1 VIKIK
6 KNLLSNA
13 FFALLFMTVLV
24 SLAVILPRIF
34 FNNTVSG
41 LRSSIGFIM
50 VRYSYSNNS
59 LELEIINHYSSPIML
74 TKIIIG
80 NETYLFSKTILPE
93 NTTRINIPYNITGKV
108 LDIKITYT
116 VNNQE
121 KTVWKRMFIQK

>member
-1 VIKIK
+1 M
-6 KNLLSNA
+6 SNA

-24 SLAVILPRIF
+24 SLAVILPRIL

-50 VRYSYSNNS
+50 VRYSYSNNT
-59 LELEIINHYSSPIML
+59 LKLEITNHYSSPIML

-93 NTTRINIPYNITGKV
+93 NTARISIPYNVTGKV
-108 LDIKITYT
+108 LDTKITYI
-116 VNNQE
+116 VDGQE
-121 KTVWKRMFIQK
+121 KTVWKRLFIQ